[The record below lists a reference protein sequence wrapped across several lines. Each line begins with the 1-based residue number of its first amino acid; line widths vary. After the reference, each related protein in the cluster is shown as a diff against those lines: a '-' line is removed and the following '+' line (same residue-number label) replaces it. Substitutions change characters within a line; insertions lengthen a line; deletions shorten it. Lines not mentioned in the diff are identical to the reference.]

1 MDIVLKVLPYLVN
14 ILSGIILA
22 CATYTINKARKGHED
37 AQAKAEDQEKA
48 LSEGVQA
55 LLRESIVNSYNKHAE
70 KGFCPIYAKE
80 SVKGLRSAAG
90 FIRRELFARLKMR
103 KSPELHFI
111 ADDSIARGAE
121 VTKKLEGM
129 TFAPD
134 TEEDDETDLD

>member
-1 MDIVLKVLPYLVN
+1 MPSFKND
-14 ILSGIILA
+14 
-22 CATYTINKARKGHED
+22 RM
-37 AQAKAEDQEKA
+37 AEDIH
-48 LSEGVQA
+48 
-55 LLRESIVNSYNKHAE
+55 RELTDIFRMVKDPRVSSMLSIVRVELAGDGSHCKVFVSSLL
-70 KGFCPIYAKE
+70 GMDDAKE

-134 TEEDDETDLD
+134 TEEDDETDHD

>member
-1 MDIVLKVLPYLVN
+1 MPSFKND
-14 ILSGIILA
+14 
-22 CATYTINKARKGHED
+22 RM
-37 AQAKAEDQEKA
+37 AEDIHRELTDIFRMVKDPRVSSMLTIVRVELA
-48 LSEGVQA
+48 GDGSHCKVFVSS
-55 LLRESIVNSYNKHAE
+55 LL
-70 KGFCPIYAKE
+70 GLDDAKE

>member
-1 MDIVLKVLPYLVN
+1 MPSFKND
-14 ILSGIILA
+14 
-22 CATYTINKARKGHED
+22 RM
-37 AQAKAEDQEKA
+37 AEDIHRELTDIFRMVKDPRVSSM
-48 LSEGVQA
+48 LSVVRVELAGDGSHCKVYVSS
-55 LLRESIVNSYNKHAE
+55 LL
-70 KGFCPIYAKE
+70 GMDDTKE

-129 TFAPD
+129 TFAQD
-134 TEEDDETDLD
+134 TEVSDETADD

>member
-1 MDIVLKVLPYLVN
+1 MPSFKNNRMSEDIHRELTDILRQVKDPRVSSMLSVVRVELAGDGSHCKVYVSSLLGMD
-14 ILSGIILA
+14 
-22 CATYTINKARKGHED
+22 D
-37 AQAKAEDQEKA
+37 A
-48 LSEGVQA
+48 V
-55 LLRESIVNSYNKHAE
+55 
-70 KGFCPIYAKE
+70 E

-129 TFAPD
+129 TL
-134 TEEDDETDLD
+134 TEGGSNEDA

>member
-1 MDIVLKVLPYLVN
+1 MPSFKND
-14 ILSGIILA
+14 
-22 CATYTINKARKGHED
+22 RM
-37 AQAKAEDQEKA
+37 AEDIH
-48 LSEGVQA
+48 
-55 LLRESIVNSYNKHAE
+55 RELTDIFRMVKDPRVSSMLSIVRVELAGDGSHCKVFVSSLL
-70 KGFCPIYAKE
+70 GMDDAKE

-129 TFAPD
+129 NLTPD
-134 TEEDDETDLD
+134 TEDNDETDLG

>member
-1 MDIVLKVLPYLVN
+1 MPSFKND
-14 ILSGIILA
+14 
-22 CATYTINKARKGHED
+22 RM
-37 AQAKAEDQEKA
+37 AEDIHRELTDIFRMVKDPRVSGMLTIVRVELA
-48 LSEGVQA
+48 GDGSHCKVFVSS
-55 LLRESIVNSYNKHAE
+55 LL
-70 KGFCPIYAKE
+70 GMDDAKE

-121 VTKKLEGM
+121 VAKKLEGM

-134 TEEDDETDLD
+134 TEEEDETDLD

>member
-1 MDIVLKVLPYLVN
+1 MPSFKND
-14 ILSGIILA
+14 
-22 CATYTINKARKGHED
+22 RM
-37 AQAKAEDQEKA
+37 AEDIHRELTDIFRQVKDPRV
-48 LSEGVQA
+48 GK
-55 LLRESIVNSYNKHAE
+55 LLSIVRVELAGDGSHCKVYVSSLLGMEDTQN
-70 KGFCPIYAKE
+70 

-121 VTKKLEGM
+121 VTRKLEGM

-134 TEEDDETDLD
+134 TEGEDEQADD